1 MKLFLLILVILFAG
15 LCPAN
20 FVFAANAL
28 DIVISEICW
37 MGTEISSADEWIEL
51 YNNTNKD
58 ISLDG
63 WGIYENNKQTLIE
76 PLLNSIPKFS
86 YYIIERTD
94 DTTIPDILASQTPS
108 GWSGYGLKNSG
119 EHIQLIDNNSNI
131 IDDIP
136 CSDKWFAG
144 EAKPDYKTMERKNL
158 KTSGASAD
166 NWQTSA
172 AARGTPMA
180 ENSKPSEPETS
191 VESDN
196 VDIGYLQPQPL
207 IIEYPDGIIINEIL
221 PSPEGRDAENEWIEI
236 FNQNNFPVDV
246 SDWKITDTQG
256 KIKSYTLPQNTII
269 HAKSFLLLQRPQTK
283 ITLNNSNDGLNLIQP
298 NGTITD
304 AVVYKKTKLN
314 QSYNRIGDKW
324 VWNSILTPGWENIIS
339 EDTNETKNTKNVKK
353 TSAVNVDSVDNAN
366 DNIDSADR
374 GLTPVLNSVKHGV
387 PFADGIGR
395 VAGNFKFAA
404 IILALLSASAIVAL
418 KRSIK

>member
-1 MKLFLLILVILFAG
+1 MKLFLFILVILFAG

-58 ISLDG
+58 ISLAQ

-131 IDDIP
+131 IDDIN

-180 ENSKPSEPETS
+180 ENSKPLKPETATKPTIKQS
-191 VESDN
+191 KVE
-196 VDIGYLQPQPL
+196 PL
-207 IIEYPDGIIINEIL
+207 IIEYPEGVIINEIL
-221 PSPEGRDAENEWIEI
+221 PSPEGSDAENEWIEI
-236 FNQNNFPVDV
+236 FNQNNFPVDI
-246 SDWKITDTQG
+246 SRWKITDTQG

-283 ITLNNSNDGLNLIQP
+283 ITLNNSSDGLNLIQP
-298 NGTITD
+298 NGTVID
-304 AVVYKKTKLN
+304 AVVYEKAKLN
-314 QSYNRIGDKW
+314 QSYNRIGGKW
-324 VWNSILTPGWENIIS
+324 IWSSVLTPGWENIIS

-353 TSAVNVDSVDNAN
+353 TSAINTDNKQVDK
-366 DNIDSADR
+366 
-374 GLTPVLNSVKHGV
+374 GLTPVLNTPVLNPVKHGV
-387 PFADGIGR
+387 PFADGMGQ